1 MKKFILLMFGFLLAT
16 MSIKASPQKTSN
28 SGYYIEQ
35 LTDFEQ
41 INIASININAVVISN
56 YDVTVSSETIYN
68 SINVSDNPIF
78 CYTDNLRFADKR
90 LIYDDIYNL
99 NQTSTFSTSFD
110 LNKSRMILQNG
121 NSFNSNKQT
130 NIRHYYK
137 NFDTQINSFSFNSS
151 TNNIGYNKYIFF
163 ELKPVENNLKRTKN
177 KFLS

>member
-68 SINVSDNPIF
+68 SINVSDN
-78 CYTDNLRFADKR
+78 LRFADKR
-90 LIYDDIYNL
+90 LIYYDIYNL

-121 NSFNSNKQT
+121 NSFNLNKQT

-137 NFDTQINSFSFNSS
+137 NFDTQMNSFSFNSS